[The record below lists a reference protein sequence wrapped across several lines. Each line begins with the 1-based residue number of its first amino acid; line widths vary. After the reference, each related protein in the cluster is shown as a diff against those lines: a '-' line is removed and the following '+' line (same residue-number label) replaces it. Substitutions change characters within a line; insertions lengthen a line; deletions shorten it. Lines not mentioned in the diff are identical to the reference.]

1 VFHHSSATV
10 AATMPATTAAIATTH
25 TLKLPALT
33 ILMARF
39 LSLFP
44 LPDPPAVEDLRDQR
58 AEIDETHVRL
68 VVF

>member
-1 VFHHSSATV
+1 
-10 AATMPATTAAIATTH
+10 MAAIATTH

-44 LPDPPAVEDLRDQR
+44 LPDPSAVEDLRDQR